1 MRNIALISVFFILAG
16 LSYAQNEPEDYIATF
31 FDLAGQGKIKEAIET
46 MPANNK
52 FENDTSYTSRLLTRL
67 ELLSQKSGEYCGY
80 ELINK
85 EEVTE
90 SYIIYTYFMKF
101 MNAPQKI
108 QFIFYKPKDTWQVNH
123 IALAN
128 QSRQQGANRRFGPG
142 M

>member
-1 MRNIALISVFFILAG
+1 MRNIALISVFFILTG

-31 FDLAGQGKIKEAIET
+31 FDLAGQGKIKEAIEI

-52 FENDTSYTSRLLTRL
+52 FENDTSYASKLLARL
-67 ELLSQKSGEYCGY
+67 EVLRKNSGDYCGY
-80 ELINK
+80 ELIEK

-108 QFIFYKPKDTWQVNH
+108 QFVFYKPKDAWQVNH
-123 IALAN
+123 ISLTN
-128 QSRQQGANRRFGPG
+128 QSRQGASRQFGPRK
-142 M
+142 